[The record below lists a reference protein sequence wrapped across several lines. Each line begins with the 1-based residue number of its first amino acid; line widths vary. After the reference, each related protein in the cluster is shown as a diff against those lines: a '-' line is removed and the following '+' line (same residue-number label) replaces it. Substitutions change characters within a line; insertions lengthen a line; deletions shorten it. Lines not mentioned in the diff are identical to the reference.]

1 MLARVFIPPNAFL
14 FIAVTVEGIISSL
27 MLTQFSKA
35 FSPIVESV
43 LFSVNV
49 ACERAEQPLNAFAEI
64 NVTLSGIVMPERS
77 IQFSNAL
84 CPIVVAVPLPV
95 QSVTVVRAGQSL
107 NAFAPIEA
115 SLPLPLNVTLSS
127 N

>member
-1 MLARVFIPPNAFL
+1 
-14 FIAVTVEGIISSL
+14 

-49 ACERAEQPLNAFAEI
+49 ACETAEQPLNAFAEI

-95 QSVTVVRAGQSL
+95 QSVTVVSAAQSL
-107 NAFAPIEA
+107 NAFAPTAVIT
-115 SLPLPLNVTLSS
+115 LGNFNVGNSARAVIPGGVLFRGVVRDCALALEV
-127 N
+127 